1 MPRKANN
8 PQNLKPFKP
17 GHDPRRNVGRPKK
30 LVSHLNDELKAEG
43 FEPVSVG
50 QVQDCYLTLIN
61 LPQAKLEDIA
71 ANQTDY
77 PFLYR
82 IVARELLGNK
92 GNDMLERLL
101 DRGHGKAKNTTDI
114 TTGGQPIRGFQS
126 IEEAFFSDIK
136 DDVKP

>member
-1 MPRKANN
+1 MKQRNTTGIEKHKWPKGKSGN
-8 PQNLKPFKP
+8 PN
-17 GHDPRRNVGRPKK
+17 GRPKK
-30 LVSHLNDELKAEG
+30 LVSHLNAELQAEG
-43 FEPVSVG
+43 YEVVTTV
-50 QVQDCYLTLIN
+50 QVKDCYLTLVN
-61 LPQAKLEDIA
+61 LPESRLQAIA
-71 ANQTDY
+71 TNETDY

-82 IVARELLGNK
+82 LVARELLGNK
-92 GNDMLERLL
+92 GADMLERLL